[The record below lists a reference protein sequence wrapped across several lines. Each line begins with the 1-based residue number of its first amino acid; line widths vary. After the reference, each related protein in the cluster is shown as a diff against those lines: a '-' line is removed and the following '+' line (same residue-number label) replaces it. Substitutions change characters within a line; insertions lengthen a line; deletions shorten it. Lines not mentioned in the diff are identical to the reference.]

1 MAVKKP
7 APAPIA
13 PQPDYKQVYNQY
25 YGQISGEVNK
35 YVDELIG
42 QAQGDY
48 DFAAKWIE
56 TNYKLALGSDDG
68 AAANFLKQVA
78 NTLEEKVGRIAFDY
92 QTGTYRTNQDAD
104 LATNRTVRNR
114 DMALQR
120 LSQDETAFKQD
131 YDREAGIARDSQN
144 ADLNARGILTTSRDR
159 ADGLAGREIRNLE
172 SGLTSELDAYNRI
185 LERDRQ
191 DINLSSGDQL
201 QDIGIVKNRSL
212 EDLTTG
218 ARREGIDET
227 NQRQYN
233 LDSAK
238 RVLEQQKL
246 EAEKQRRSLL
256 NQSRSYAD
264 YYARGATNLG

>member
-1 MAVKKP
+1 MATKP
-7 APAPIA
+7 VT
-13 PQPDYKQVYNQY
+13 QPTPTPNYQDVYNKY

-35 YVDELIG
+35 YVDELIN
-42 QAQGDY
+42 QAKGDY

-56 TNYKLALGSDDG
+56 NNYKLALGSDDG

-92 QTGTYRTNQDAD
+92 QTGTYRANQDAD
-104 LATNRTVRNR
+104 LGSNRTIRNR
-114 DMALQR
+114 DMALAR
-120 LSQDETAFKQD
+120 LDQDEVAFKEN
-131 YDREAGIARDSQN
+131 YDREANLARDAQN
-144 ADLNARGILTTSRDR
+144 ASLNERGILTTSRDK

-172 SGLTSELDAYNRI
+172 AGLTSELDAYNRA
-185 LERDRQ
+185 LSRDRE

-201 QDIGIVKNRSL
+201 EDIGIAKNRSL
-212 EDLTTG
+212 DDLTTN
-218 ARREGIDET
+218 ARRAGIDET

-233 LDSAK
+233 LDSVQ
-238 RVLEQQKL
+238 RVLDQKKL

-256 NQSRSYAD
+256 NQTRSYAD